1 MSLDKNLLLIVNPV
15 AGQGNVQD
23 SLYEMIHALSQ
34 YGCCVSVL
42 PVDPANGLTA
52 SRCLRE
58 NDTRFDVIA
67 CSGGDGTLSHLVNA
81 VMKKH
86 IAVPIG
92 YFPAGSTNDFASGV
106 GLPNTLEG
114 QCRAIGEGIPYA
126 YDIGRFNDTYFN
138 YIAAFGA
145 FTDVSYAT
153 NQSLKNAIGHTAYVL
168 NLIKSFPTAV
178 QYHVNMSIDY
188 DDHHLEDEFIVGTVS
203 NTKSIGGVKT
213 PLLSRADLNDGMFDV
228 ILIRPPKTLVDA
240 NDILQSLRSGNLDNP
255 LVTVFQAKHLH
266 ITTEK
271 PVAWTLDGEDGGS
284 YTEMTMDICPGAMR
298 IMVPEQK

>member
-23 SLYEMIHALSQ
+23 SLYEMIHTLSL
-34 YGCCVSVL
+34 YGYCVSVL

-52 SRCLRE
+52 NRCLQ
-58 NDTRFDVIA
+58 DHDSRFDIIA
-67 CSGGDGTLSHLVNA
+67 CSGGDGTLSHMINA
-81 VMKKH
+81 IVKKQ

-106 GLPNTLEG
+106 GLPGTIEG
-114 QCRAIGEGIPYA
+114 QCRAIGEGVPYA

-153 NQSLKNAIGHTAYVL
+153 SQSLKNAIGHTAYVL

-178 QYHVNMSIDY
+178 QYRVSMAIDY

-228 ILIRPPKTLVDA
+228 ILIRPPKTLADV
-240 NDILQSLRSGNLDNP
+240 NDILQSLRSGKLDNP

>member
-1 MSLDKNLLLIVNPV
+1 
-15 AGQGNVQD
+15 
-23 SLYEMIHALSQ
+23 
-34 YGCCVSVL
+34 
-42 PVDPANGLTA
+42 
-52 SRCLRE
+52 
-58 NDTRFDVIA
+58 
-67 CSGGDGTLSHLVNA
+67 
-81 VMKKH
+81 
-86 IAVPIG
+86 
-92 YFPAGSTNDFASGV
+92 
-106 GLPNTLEG
+106 
-114 QCRAIGEGIPYA
+114 
-126 YDIGRFNDTYFN
+126 
-138 YIAAFGA
+138 
-145 FTDVSYAT
+145 
-153 NQSLKNAIGHTAYVL
+153 
-168 NLIKSFPTAV
+168 
-178 QYHVNMSIDY
+178 MSIDY

-284 YTEMTMDICPGAMR
+284 YTEMTMDICPGAMK